1 VRFEGEAVASRDW
14 PGYPILKFSETP
26 EVAVEIVSRPDDP
39 PLGVAEAAQG
49 PSAAAIANAVHAAL
63 GVRVR
68 RLPITREA
76 IIAASV

>member
-1 VRFEGEAVASRDW
+1 MPTVVCALAYRSCA
-14 PGYPILKFSETP
+14 
-26 EVAVEIVSRPDDP
+26 RPNDP

-76 IIAASV
+76 ILSASI